1 MGYDAAPRTDAR
13 VALMND
19 QPDTSSPE
27 SLVDPAAPEPVA
39 QTPAPTDAPAELPSY
54 WLAAGGGRPADKPRG
69 RFGRLAW
76 LIGIGAAVVGT
87 LGFKILFGVV
97 AGTVATTAFG
107 AAFVGPWQHLP
118 ADVRSS
124 YEARLQTAVGDQT
137 KGMSQSQVAD
147 RVETMV
153 QHGLARLDDQTL
165 VRHLTLEVAGLDKTD
180 VKTCAAFGRASI
192 SGQAQSADV
201 AQKLIG
207 ALDPLAYQ
215 EFVGINIAGIEAEAR
230 QAPPAQPSDPSASA
244 ILRRLVDTFP

>member
-27 SLVDPAAPEPVA
+27 SSVDPAPPEPVA

-76 LIGIGAAVVGT
+76 LIGIGAAVV
-87 LGFKILFGVV
+87 

-107 AAFVGPWQHLP
+107 AAFGGPWQHLP

-137 KGMSQSQVAD
+137 KGMSQSQ
-147 RVETMV
+147 
-153 QHGLARLDDQTL
+153 
-165 VRHLTLEVAGLDKTD
+165 
-180 VKTCAAFGRASI
+180 
-192 SGQAQSADV
+192 
-201 AQKLIG
+201 
-207 ALDPLAYQ
+207 
-215 EFVGINIAGIEAEAR
+215 
-230 QAPPAQPSDPSASA
+230 
-244 ILRRLVDTFP
+244 